1 MRQMREKI
9 KAILERQPGLKAK
22 AIADQLRLDKTEV
35 NQVLYANK
43 NLFVRD
49 EAFAWSLSELRV
61 NLGSLRW
68 LNADLFEDALLVSGS
83 PLDSTACC
91 VTFVIGEGCKPLL
104 EALARLLA
112 ICNQLVSSGKSVSL
126 DFSASKS
133 TLSYLNRIGFIDLL
147 HEHVQILPKRP
158 KRSTAAT
165 YEGNND
171 GVVELRRIDHIDPDN
186 DIPTLL
192 RRSFVSCVG
201 DSYDVAAHTVLSE
214 LYGNVTEHSEAQ
226 TAGFAGLQ
234 YYAKGIPPHIQT
246 VISDNGRG
254 IVGTL
259 MPVVAQ
265 RYPSVARKISASKEP
280 QVELLKEVF
289 STGGISQ
296 VDESGRGL
304 GLKRSGQFATK
315 YNAIISVRQET
326 FALTAKYKG
335 SKLDFTHRTNL
346 ARIAGTHICFD
357 FVLDQSAPPA

>member
-1 MRQMREKI
+1 MLEKI
-9 KAILERQPGLKAK
+9 KTILERQPGQKAK

-35 NQVLYANK
+35 NRVLHFNK
-43 NLFVRD
+43 DLFVQD
-49 EAFAWSLSELRV
+49 DAFEWSLRALRV
-61 NLGSLRW
+61 DLGSERW
-68 LNADLFEDALLVSGS
+68 LDANSFENALLTAGS
-83 PLDSTACC
+83 PLDSKECR

-147 HEHVQILPKRP
+147 LEHVQILPKRP

-171 GVVELRRIDHIDPDN
+171 GVVELRRIDHIDPDS

-192 RRSFVSCVG
+192 RKSFVSCVG
-201 DSYDVAAHTVLSE
+201 DSYDVAAHTVLTE
-214 LYGNVTEHSEAQ
+214 LYGNVTEHSEAK

-265 RYPSVARKISASKEP
+265 RYPCVARKIAASKEP

-289 STGGISQ
+289 LTGGISQ

-357 FVLDQSAPPA
+357 FVLDQSRSPA